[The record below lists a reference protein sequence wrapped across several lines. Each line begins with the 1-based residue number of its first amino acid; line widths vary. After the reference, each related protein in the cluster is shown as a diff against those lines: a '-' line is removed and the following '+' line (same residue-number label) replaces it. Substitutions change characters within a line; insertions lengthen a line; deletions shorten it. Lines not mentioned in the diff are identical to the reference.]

1 MVVIQLLVSPFLST
15 TCKESFQFKTNIHFI
30 MTSNN
35 LKHLVILKKQIMEH
49 EYPFNRLTIKYICL
63 VITF

>member
-1 MVVIQLLVSPFLST
+1 MVVIQLFVSPFLST
-15 TCKESFQFKTNIHFI
+15 TCKESFQFKTSIHFI

-35 LKHLVILKKQIMEH
+35 LMHLVILKEKIIEH
-49 EYPFNRLTIKYICL
+49 EYPFNRLTIKYVCL